1 MLQKNSVLKL
11 LNSRLKALSSFIT
24 RRNKREIKFSFTQ
37 NSFIRY
43 LLIGLLSNA
52 LNFSSYVLIFLIFEN
67 IILSSIMGYLLG
79 LSTSFYFGKMWV
91 FKSNQVFRFSEII
104 KFLAVYC
111 VGGLGMT
118 LIIIYFNQSLDIGY
132 KLSWIG
138 GAIFAII
145 NNYFGS
151 KYIVFNNK

>member
-1 MLQKNSVLKL
+1 M
-11 LNSRLKALSSFIT
+11 
-24 RRNKREIKFSFTQ
+24 REFKFSFTQ

-67 IILSSIMGYLLG
+67 IILSSVMGYLLG

-91 FKSNQVFRFSEII
+91 FKSYQVFRFSEII
-104 KFLAVYC
+104 KFLAIYL

-118 LIIIYFNQSLDIGY
+118 LIIIYLNQSLDLGY

-151 KYIVFNNK
+151 KYIAFNNK